1 MLFAVTQVNFV
12 GQWNTVWGAVNSAL
26 GPVSNLMSI
35 AGTIL
40 VVFAAGKWLWERR
53 KGGANHSHLLWTLG
67 VGALLLAPNIIV
79 PVVLTILDAVINA
92 VVGIGTSSGA

>member
-1 MLFAVTQVNFV
+1 MPFATVDFV
-12 GQWNTVWGAVNSAL
+12 SQWNTVWSAVNSAL

-53 KGGANHSHLLWTLG
+53 KGGANHGHLIWTLV

-92 VVGIGTSSGA
+92 VLGIGTSSGA